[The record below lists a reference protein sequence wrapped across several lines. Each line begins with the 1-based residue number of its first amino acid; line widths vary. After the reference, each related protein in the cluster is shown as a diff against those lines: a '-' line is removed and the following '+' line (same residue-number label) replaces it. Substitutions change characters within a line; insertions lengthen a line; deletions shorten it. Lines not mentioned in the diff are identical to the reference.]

1 MLTPLPTAAEYEAL
15 WNAEALA
22 KAQQCNF
29 DVTHLEFRLARYQ
42 FGSLSLN
49 HEAEHNRCILRRA
62 LNIAIARA
70 GEVEQLMAAE

>member
-1 MLTPLPTAAEYEAL
+1 MTPRTASDIEAE

-22 KAQQCNF
+22 KAEQCNF
-29 DVTHLEFRLARYQ
+29 DVAHLEYRLNRYL

-49 HEAEHNRCILRRA
+49 YEAEHNRCILRRA

-70 GEVEQLMAAE
+70 GDEPALLAAE